1 MKLLKHLSITQSL
14 YLVAGAVCAGL
25 LALAG
30 YAWNSLGHVIETAEH
45 IEHVRVPQLTRMAGV
60 ELALTRASLQL
71 RHAILAR
78 DAAELSAALDDIGG
92 QRQLIDKALADY
104 QRDLSTPKGKQL
116 YESLPQR
123 LQQFWGVA
131 EANIALIQQG
141 QKQEAFG
148 FLVDKT
154 IPARNSVLEV
164 LSGTVAYQQETLVAT
179 IDSGTVKKAQ
189 NTLRVIEA
197 LAMSVALLLL
207 FSIWQL
213 SRLLR
218 QRIAASR
225 QVVERVRD
233 GDLSQPVTDSRK
245 DEFSPLLAAMS
256 AMQNSLSGLVGTVR
270 GNAESVA
277 TASAEISQGNTD
289 LSQRTEE
296 QASALQQTAASMEQ
310 INGTAQSNADNAAQA
325 SQLATKASGVA
336 DHGSQVVG
344 EVVSTMREI
353 EQASRQMQD
362 IISVIDGIA
371 FQTNIL
377 ALNAAVEA
385 ARAGEQG
392 RGFAVVAGEVR
403 SLAQRSAEAARQVK
417 SLISQ
422 SVERVNAG
430 SSLVD
435 KAGST
440 MLEVKA
446 SVQRVSDIVGEIAA
460 GSREQMSGVTQVS
473 QAVNQMDQTTQ
484 QNAALVEESAA
495 AAESLRQ
502 QAETLV
508 RAVAVFR
515 TGTGPSA
522 PVASPAPAGWTGEER
537 RSPNRA
543 TNVTRPAF
551 GHRAAPAP
559 LRAAATGTDGEW
571 ANF

>member
-1 MKLLKHLSITQSL
+1 MKNLTIFSQQMLL
-14 YLVAGAVCAGL
+14 AGL
-25 LALAG
+25 ICLVLPLIAILGLQGLGQANASMKSVFDDRLVPAIQLGNIRYHLMVNRAAISTALLQPNATNTQT
-30 YAWNSLGHVIETAEH
+30 ALETVAKSKAA
-45 IEHVRVPQLTRMAGV
+45 IDKDWQSYMATYLTP
-60 ELALTRASLQL
+60 EEE
-71 RHAILAR
+71 RHA
-78 DAAELSAALDDIGG
+78 
-92 QRQLIDKALADY
+92 KALASARETY
-104 QRDLSTPKGKQL
+104 VAQALLPMTELLRAGNHAQAQELLASSEGPLFGPLLKQVDAL
-116 YESLPQR
+116 LRVQ
-123 LQQFWGVA
+123 LDVA
-131 EANIALIQQG
+131 TVEMKAGAEHYAKMRIAFVAVCSIALLLAVG
-141 QKQEAFG
+141 YATW
-148 FLVDKT
+148 L
-154 IPARNSVLEV
+154 ARS
-164 LSGTVAYQQETLVAT
+164 LSR
-179 IDSGTVKKAQ
+179 
-189 NTLRVIEA
+189 RVGCAA
-197 LAMSVALLLL
+197 LAADRFAAGDLTHRVDAEGNDEVALLL
-207 FSIWQL
+207 Q
-213 SRLLR
+213 
-218 QRIAASR
+218 
-225 QVVERVRD
+225 
-233 GDLSQPVTDSRK
+233 
-245 DEFSPLLAAMS
+245 
-256 AMQNSLSGLVGTVR
+256 AMQRMQQQLSGLVGTVR

-325 SQLATKASGVA
+325 SQLANQAAGVA
-336 DHGSQVVG
+336 DHGSQVVS

-417 SLISQ
+417 TLIGQ
-422 SVERVNAG
+422 SAERVSAG

-460 GSREQMSGVTQVS
+460 GSREQMSGVSQVS

-508 RAVAVFR
+508 QAVAVFR

-522 PVASPAPAGWTGEER
+522 PVASPAPVGWTGEER

>member
-1 MKLLKHLSITQSL
+1 MKLSSHFGIAHCL
-14 YLVAGAVCAGL
+14 YAVAGLICAGL
-25 LALAG
+25 LGLAG
-30 YAWNSLGHVIETAEH
+30 FAWNSLGQVSALAERT
-45 IEHVRVPQLTRMAGV
+45 EAVLVPQLTRIAAA
-60 ELALTRASLQL
+60 ELAVTRSSLQL

-78 DAAELSAALDDIGG
+78 TPEEQLTALNDIAAHRRTIDEALF
-92 QRQLIDKALADY
+92 AY
-104 QRDLSTPKGKQL
+104 HRDLSTAQGKEL
-116 YESLPQR
+116 YTSVPER
-123 LQQFWGVA
+123 LAQFWTLA
-131 EANIALIQQG
+131 EANVALIKSG
-141 QKQEAFG
+141 QTQESFA
-148 FLVDKT
+148 FLVDRT
-154 IPARNSVLEV
+154 IPSRNALLEV
-164 LSGTVAYQQETLVAT
+164 LGKTVAHQRQTLHGT
-179 IDSGTVKKAQ
+179 ITEIEQSSGA
-189 NTLRVIEA
+189 TLRILLVMA
-197 LAMSVALLLL
+197 LGVAIVLLASV
-207 FSIWQL
+207 WVV

-218 QRIAASR
+218 HRIAASR
-225 QVVERVRD
+225 EVAERVRS
-233 GDLSQPVTDSRK
+233 GDLTQPVLDARR
-245 DEFSPLLAAMS
+245 DEFSPLLVAMDE
-256 AMQNSLSGLVGTVR
+256 MQTSLRGLVTEVR

-277 TASAEISQGNTD
+277 TASAQISQGNAD

-325 SQLATKASGVA
+325 SQLANQAAGVA
-336 DHGSQVVG
+336 HHGSQVVG

-353 EQASRQMQD
+353 EQASRQMED

-417 SLISQ
+417 SLIGQ
-422 SVERVNAG
+422 SVERVSAG

-495 AAESLRQ
+495 AAESLHH

-508 RAVAVFR
+508 KAVAVFR
-515 TGTGPSA
+515 TGTDLA
-522 PVASPAPAGWTGEER
+522 VIDASQAPAGWTGEER
-537 RSPNRA
+537 RKPTRA

-551 GHRAAPAP
+551 GRRAAAAP
-559 LRAAATGTDGEW
+559 LRSASTGTDGEW
-571 ANF
+571 AAF